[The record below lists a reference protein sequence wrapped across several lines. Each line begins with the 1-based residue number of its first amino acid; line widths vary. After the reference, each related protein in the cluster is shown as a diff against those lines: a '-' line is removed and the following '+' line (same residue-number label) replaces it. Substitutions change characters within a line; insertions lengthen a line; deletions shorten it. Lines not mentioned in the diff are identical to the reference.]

1 MSYVI
6 GICLVRSSE
15 WNRLVHRINTTQRL
29 GKRGIKEP
37 SDSVECEA
45 DRREGQGGQTTQNEW
60 NGLSRVT
67 FIQTWISSPCQ
78 TVDNPVEKMIYFY
91 FTELDGNKREKNND
105 AFRNRACQGGNN
117 RK

>member
-1 MSYVI
+1 MVQAS
-6 GICLVRSSE
+6 R
-15 WNRLVHRINTTQRL
+15 
-29 GKRGIKEP
+29 KRGIKEP

-45 DRREGQGGQTTQNEW
+45 DRREGQGGQAGHTRQSEW

-67 FIQTWISSPCQ
+67 FIQASISSPCQ

-91 FTELDGNKREKNND
+91 SIELDGNKREKNND